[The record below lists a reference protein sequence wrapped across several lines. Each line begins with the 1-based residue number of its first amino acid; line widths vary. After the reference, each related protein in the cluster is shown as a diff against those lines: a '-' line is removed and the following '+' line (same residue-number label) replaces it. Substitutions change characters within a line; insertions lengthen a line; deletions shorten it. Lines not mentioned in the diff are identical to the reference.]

1 MNEIVNNASLH
12 ELKILLVICGSVIS
26 LLVLII
32 GYFITTGIS
41 KSAKSLES
49 MAADIGQIKVTVMHV
64 DTKHNELEKRV
75 NNLEELQRNRFV
87 K

>member
-1 MNEIVNNASLH
+1 MNEIINNANIQ
-12 ELKILLVICGSVIS
+12 ELKFLVVICGCVIS
-26 LLVLII
+26 FLLMIV
-32 GYFITTGIS
+32 GFFITRGIS

-49 MAADIGQIKVTVMHV
+49 MANDIGQIKLTVMHV

-75 NNLEELQRNRFV
+75 NMLENDRR